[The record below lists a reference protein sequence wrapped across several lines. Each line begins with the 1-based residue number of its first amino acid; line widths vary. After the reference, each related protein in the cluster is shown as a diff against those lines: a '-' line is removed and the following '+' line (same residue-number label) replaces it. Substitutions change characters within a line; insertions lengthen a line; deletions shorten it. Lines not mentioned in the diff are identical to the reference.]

1 MKARRFMVVL
11 VALLG
16 AKLFAADFWE
26 KKRFPDWSAKEIRK
40 LLTDSPWARPVLV
53 PLETLHGQQASPVP
67 HKQVK
72 GACQQCSVGGA
83 PVFLQSSDM
92 PELAGP
98 LTVTVRW
105 HSALPLK
112 QALAKLLFGDEVST
126 SAAAAEL
133 LSREDDSYVVGLSSL
148 PRQVVPEDLESIKSG
163 AVLKV
168 RNGPSIPAIPARE
181 ARVKAEGDM
190 VNLLL
195 FFPKPQG
202 GTPGI
207 TLEHREIELGVK
219 LFAIEIKRK
228 FKLSEMV
235 YQGKLEL

>member
-16 AKLFAADFWE
+16 ARLFAADFWE

-53 PLETLHGQQASPVP
+53 PLETLHGQQASSVL
-67 HKQVK
+67 HKQAK
-72 GACQQCSVGGA
+72 GACHQCSVGGT
-83 PVFLQSSDM
+83 PVQLQSSDM
-92 PELAGP
+92 PELARP

-148 PRQVVPEDLESIKSG
+148 PRQVLPEDLESIKSG

-168 RNGPSIPAIPARE
+168 RNGPSIPARE
-181 ARVKAEGDM
+181 ARVRPEGDM

-219 LFAIEIKRK
+219 LFAIEVKRK